1 MDVGTCCHN
10 GWASWAIHNIVHPTI
25 FPELGHLQYYFSIA
39 YCSLGTYHVTDSI
52 FGISQ
57 IFWFVWYITCPS
69 LSKMNCAI
77 PHHISGYGNVY
88 NASTLW
94 TKQGTALKLVVPGS
108 SDTWVAPTCVW
119 LRNIPIW
126 PMHHKHIL
134 YQLNQ
139 GKNIISRRMMTGTGS
154 GQVQGQAHRSWSA
167 LWLTRTSLSRQ
178 NTFSSTT
185 PFLCFLNSWK
195 YSYTI

>member
-119 LRNIPIW
+119 LRNIPIGQCITSIYCISW
-126 PMHHKHIL
+126 TKVKIL
-134 YQLNQ
+134 FHAAWW
-139 GKNIISRRMMTGTGS
+139 
-154 GQVQGQAHRSWSA
+154 QVQGQDRYRVRHTDHDR
-167 LWLTRTSLSRQ
+167 
-178 NTFSSTT
+178 
-185 PFLCFLNSWK
+185 P
-195 YSYTI
+195 YD